1 VLNWTTGGTGTGL
14 GDVLLLHAFPLSS
27 GMWRPQLEALAT
39 AGYRAIAPNSYGIEG
54 STEKQEWSFTEYAH
68 DLAILME
75 SLNMKNATIAGLSMG
90 GYQALEFA
98 RLYPEKTASL
108 VLADTRAEED
118 APEAA
123 AARRDFIRAIEM
135 GGAEEAVRRMIP
147 NYFSESGPKEHPEL
161 IEEASAMIRSQ
172 SPEAITSAM
181 KAIMS
186 RRDQR
191 PLLPAIT
198 CPALVICG
206 SDDRLTPPET
216 AALISSAIAGAHL
229 EIIQRAGHLANME
242 QPEAFSAALL
252 NHLQQLNG

>member
-1 VLNWTTGGTGTGL
+1 MLNWTTGGTDTGL

-123 AARRDFIRAIEM
+123 AARREFITAIER
-135 GGAEEAVRRMIP
+135 GGAEEAVRRMVP
-147 NYFSESGPKEHPEL
+147 NYFSESAPREHPEL

>member
-1 VLNWTTGGTGTGL
+1 
-14 GDVLLLHAFPLSS
+14 
-27 GMWRPQLEALAT
+27 
-39 AGYRAIAPNSYGIEG
+39 
-54 STEKQEWSFTEYAH
+54 
-68 DLAILME
+68 ME
-75 SLNMKNATIAGLSMG
+75 VQA
-90 GYQALEFA
+90 ALEE
-98 RLYPEKTASL
+98 R
-108 VLADTRAEED
+108 EE
-118 APEAA
+118 
-123 AARRDFIRAIEM
+123 FITAIER
-135 GGAEEAVRRMIP
+135 GGAEEAVRRMVP
-147 NYFSESGPKEHPEL
+147 NYFSESAPREHPEL